1 MQKFSKILIAVA
13 VLGGIIA
20 IGVALG
26 WFAGKTPEIKSSSP
40 PADTA
45 IQWHPVET
53 NHVAAGPVVRT
64 TNTAGRNIGM
74 KPLATSLE
82 PVADSGLITN
92 WEDRVEEI
100 LADDTDDTN
109 KVALLFALFPN
120 LPPDGQTEVAQH
132 LSNLVD
138 DDHYAPLGQMARDA
152 RLPEDVSDV
161 LLSDLLNRPNAT
173 KLPVLLDIASNP
185 DHVKAG
191 EAKDLLELYLDQD
204 YGTDWD
210 KWRQAAKD
218 WLKDNPD

>member
-138 DDHYAPLGQMARDA
+138 DD
-152 RLPEDVSDV
+152 SDV